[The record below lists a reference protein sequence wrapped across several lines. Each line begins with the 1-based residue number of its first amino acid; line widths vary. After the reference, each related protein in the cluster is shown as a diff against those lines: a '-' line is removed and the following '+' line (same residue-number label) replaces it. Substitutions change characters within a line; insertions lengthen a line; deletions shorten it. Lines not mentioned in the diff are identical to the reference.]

1 MYDTVLVPT
10 DGSAGTDR
18 TLDHAIDIATDND
31 ARLYVL
37 SVIDKRIYLA
47 ADKEDQDDVIE
58 TLTADAEAAVED
70 AAGRAREAGLD
81 VVTEVRD
88 GIPYR
93 EILRFIDDVG
103 IDLVAIGTHGRT
115 GRDRLANMG
124 SVTERVVKN
133 APVPVLVVDIGEDE

>member
-1 MYDTVLVPT
+1 MYDSVLVPT
-10 DGSAGTDR
+10 DGSEGTDR
-18 TLDHAIDIATDND
+18 TLDHAISVATDND

-47 ADKEDQDDVIE
+47 ADKEDQDDVLA
-58 TLTADAEAAVED
+58 TLTEDAETAVEE
-70 AAGRAREAGLD
+70 AGQRARETGLD

-93 EILRFIDDVG
+93 EILRYIDDVG

-133 APVPVLVVDIGEDE
+133 APVPVLVVNIGEAE

>member
-1 MYDTVLVPT
+1 MYDSVLVPT
-10 DGSAGTDR
+10 DGSEGTDR
-18 TLDHAIDIATDND
+18 TLDHAISVATDNE

-47 ADKEDQDDVIE
+47 ADKEDQDDVLA
-58 TLTADAEAAVED
+58 TLTEDAEAAVEE
-70 AAGRAREAGLD
+70 AGQRAREAGLD

-93 EILRFIDDVG
+93 EILRHIDDVG

-133 APVPVLVVDIGEDE
+133 APVPVLVVNIGEAE

>member
-1 MYDTVLVPT
+1 MYDTVLLPT

-18 TLDHAIDIATDND
+18 TLDHAIHLAADND

-47 ADKEDQDDVIE
+47 ADKEDQDDVLG

-70 AAGRAREAGLD
+70 AGGRAREAGLD

-133 APVPVLVVDIGEDE
+133 APVPVLVVDIGETE